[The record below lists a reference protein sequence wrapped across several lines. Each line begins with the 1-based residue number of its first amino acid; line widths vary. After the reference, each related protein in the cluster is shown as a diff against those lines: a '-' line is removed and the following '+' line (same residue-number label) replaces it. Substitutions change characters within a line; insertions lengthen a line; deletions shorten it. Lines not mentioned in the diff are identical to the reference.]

1 MLFVVAMG
9 VVVLFGFFAILGL
22 FSPTEVLWLS
32 IAVGVLA
39 ILFMIRSLWV
49 RRHLGTHGN
58 HDLFRSVNRL
68 RERRGF

>member
-1 MLFVVAMG
+1 MLFVVILG
-9 VVVLFGFFAILGL
+9 VIVLFGFFAVLGL
-22 FSPTEVLWLS
+22 FSPAEVLWLS

-39 ILFMIRSLWV
+39 ILFMIYSLRV

-58 HDLFRSVNRL
+58 HRMFRSVNRL